1 MPGGLSFA
9 HIDHVIFGVQAQR
22 VRMADGGKF
31 LPFNIAALCQIN
43 DPLDDLIAKDAVVRL
58 TRRLFP
64 KQAEKYKYITDARTL
79 IGEVGLRG
87 ATLAEQ
93 ARTIIAKHG
102 IVMAEVLA
110 CNTTPACRMGQFSKP
125 QISIGGDRVPAAG
138 DR

>member
-1 MPGGLSFA
+1 MPRGLSFA
-9 HIDHVIFGVQAQR
+9 HIDHVILGVQAQR

-31 LPFNIAALCQIN
+31 LPFSIAALRQIN

-64 KQAEKYKYITDARTL
+64 KQAKKHEYITDAHTL
-79 IGEVGLRG
+79 IGEMGLRG
-87 ATLAEQ
+87 AALAKQ

-110 CNTTPACRMGQFSKP
+110 CHPAPACRMGQFSKP
-125 QISIGGDRVPAAG
+125 QISIGSDRVPAAG
-138 DR
+138 YR